1 VIFFFVEVK
10 VFKSSIIFSRYYLT
24 GEKKGSR
31 EVFIELPGFGD
42 TIRLTDKKTLMVP
55 LAAARASK
63 FTSLLD
69 LTGKYPFIRHLLGY
83 VKY

>member
-1 VIFFFVEVK
+1 V
-10 VFKSSIIFSRYYLT
+10 
-24 GEKKGSR
+24 KKGSR

-55 LAAARASK
+55 LAATRASK

-69 LTGKYPFIRHLLGY
+69 LTGKYPFIRHFLGY
-83 VKY
+83 VCKILSFINEFLVSNKNES